1 MAPARGAVLER
12 EKRSE
17 IRIFEIIAR
26 AMDVKLT
33 LTVDKA
39 VIERAKVYARNTG
52 RSLSDLVEQ
61 YLDAVAKEDSNQ
73 QLTPRLKKIIG
84 AVQLPVDFNEDE
96 IRRSDLERKHL

>member
-1 MAPARGAVLER
+1 MAA
-12 EKRSE
+12 KRTNKKRPG

-39 VIERAKVYARNTG
+39 VIERAKVYARKTG

-73 QLTPRLKKIIG
+73 LLSPRLKKFVG
-84 AVQLPVDFNEDE
+84 TVHLPEDFNEDE
-96 IRRSDLERKHL
+96 IRRTDLERKHL